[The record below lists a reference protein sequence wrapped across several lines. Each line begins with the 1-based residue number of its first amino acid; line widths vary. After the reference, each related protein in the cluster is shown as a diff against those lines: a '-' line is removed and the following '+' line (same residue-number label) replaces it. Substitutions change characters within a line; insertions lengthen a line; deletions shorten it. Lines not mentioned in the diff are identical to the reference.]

1 MSKPA
6 ARLGD
11 MTAHGGAIVVGFPTV
26 LVGGMPAA
34 RLADMHVCPMVTG
47 LVPHVG
53 GPIAL
58 GSTGVLIGNMP
69 AARVGDMVTC
79 VGPPDVIAMG
89 CPTVLIGEIG
99 SGSASGGGAGGGAGN
114 GASASAA
121 VAMFDNNE
129 STTKL
134 EHWVE
139 FKFLDKAGLPVSG
152 IPYKFTD
159 PDGKEANGVL
169 QLDGRLTRD
178 AVNEGQSSVILQGI
192 KDVKWSKDMAK
203 VGDELTLTA
212 KLEGFE
218 DGDQALVQ
226 IFKRDLRGPDVLVE
240 ERAEKVQGGKI
251 ETSWTYELPEA
262 DEDVDVSGSEN
273 DVKSTANFSAPEF
286 YFEVLAGLSKGR
298 SGLLALEDFIEIELK
313 DEDGKAL
320 ADLDYI
326 LYLPN
331 GEVRTG
337 KLDGGGKV
345 KEEKIP
351 AGFCQVRFPTLPDYK
366 PE

>member
-11 MTAHGGAIVVGFPTV
+11 MTAHGGTIVVGFPTV
-26 LVGGMPAA
+26 LIGGMPAA
-34 RLADMHVCPMVTG
+34 RMGDMHVCPMVTG

-53 GPIAL
+53 GPVML

-69 AARVGDMVTC
+69 AARAGDMLTC

-114 GASASAA
+114 GAVASAA
-121 VAMFDNNE
+121 AAMFDNNE

-139 FKFLDKAGLPVSG
+139 FKFVDSAGLPVSG

-159 PDGKEANGVL
+159 PDGNEASGVL

-178 AVNEGQSSVILQGI
+178 AVNEGQSSVILCGI
-192 KDVKWSKDMAK
+192 KEVKWSKDMAE

-212 KLEGFE
+212 TLEGFE
-218 DGDQALVQ
+218 DGEQALVQ

-240 ERAEKVQGGKI
+240 ERPEKIQSEQI
-251 ETSWTYELPEA
+251 ETKWTYALPEV
-262 DEDVDVSGSEN
+262 DEDVDLDGGS
-273 DVKSTANFSAPEF
+273 DLTSTAHFSAPAF
-286 YFEVLAGLSKGR
+286 YFEVLAGPCKGR

-313 DEDGKAL
+313 DDEGKAL

-331 GEVRTG
+331 GEIRTG

-351 AGFCQVRFPTLPDYK
+351 AGFCHVRFPTLPDY
-366 PE
+366 EAG